1 MCWLPWRW
9 IEGKD
14 ELVEVVLLGAS
25 PCVGCHGAGL
35 RERMNWLKSFY
46 WGASPC
52 VGCHDAGLRERM
64 NWLKSFYWGHPSVLV
79 AVALD

>member
-1 MCWLPWRW
+1 MCWLPWRWIKGKDDLVEVVLLGASVCWLPWRW

-46 WGASPC
+46 WG
-52 VGCHDAGLRERM
+52 
-64 NWLKSFYWGHPSVLV
+64 HPRVLV
-79 AVALD
+79 AMALD

>member
-9 IEGKD
+9 IKGKDELVEVVLLGASPCVGCHGAGLKGKD

-35 RERMNWLKSFY
+35 RERMNWLK
-46 WGASPC
+46 
-52 VGCHDAGLRERM
+52 L
-64 NWLKSFYWGHPSVLV
+64 FYWGHPRVLV
-79 AVALD
+79 AMTLD

>member
-1 MCWLPWRW
+1 MK
-9 IEGKD
+9 GKD

-25 PCVGCHGAGL
+25 PCVGCHGIGL
-35 RERMNWLKSFY
+35 K
-46 WGASPC
+46 
-52 VGCHDAGLRERM
+52 ERM